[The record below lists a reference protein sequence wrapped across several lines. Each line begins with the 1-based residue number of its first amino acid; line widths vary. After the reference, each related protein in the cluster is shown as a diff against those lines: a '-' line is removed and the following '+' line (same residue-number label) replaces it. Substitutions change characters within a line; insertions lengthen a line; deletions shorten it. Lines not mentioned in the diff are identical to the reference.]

1 MNKLFILLALMAS
14 PVFAEPVM
22 PGPDASYEERRE
34 YMNQIHAEAA
44 EKHKQAVA
52 ESEQRLRDFNV
63 KVGLPADYQTYGS
76 GRGCRYSCVTTVIAN
91 GKVYRFQVSTR

>member
-1 MNKLFILLALMAS
+1 MRKFLIALAFVAS
-14 PVFAEPVM
+14 PVVAEPVM

-34 YMNQIHAEAA
+34 YMNQVRAEAA

-63 KVGLPADYQTYGS
+63 KVGLPADYKTYGT

>member
-1 MNKLFILLALMAS
+1 MRKFLIALALVS
-14 PVFAEPVM
+14 GPVVAEPVM
-22 PGPDASYEERRE
+22 PGPDATYEERRE
-34 YMNQIHAEAA
+34 YMNQVRAEAA

-63 KVGLPADYQTYGS
+63 KVGLPADYKTYGT
-76 GRGCRYSCVTTVIAN
+76 GRSCRYSCVTTVIAN